1 MKKKMLLSSAALLA
15 AFVGGVVS
23 ADEVDSNVKLNVESQ
38 TFPVGDI
45 HTYDTFEIKGTFSR
59 PEGAKG
65 GDTTTMTLPESL
77 RFYKD
82 DNTEVPLYNKNNEE
96 LAKFA
101 VDAEKKTMTIKYD
114 DKINGLVD
122 VTGDFA
128 VNLKIDTTK
137 VTSKQAIP
145 VDINVNGKPVHAGDL
160 NYTGVGEANPVAF
173 EKSGWSSATTDNQL
187 EYAIYFNQAG
197 EKKGGTYTLKD
208 VVATEDQPNVSL
220 DVDSLKVYV
229 GTWAFD
235 PIKGY
240 YLTDMRT
247 IDQSTYKVTD
257 DSFEVT
263 FDLEDGQGFQAD
275 YKLKWVA
282 GAEVTDLDVENSAEV
297 KRNDSDDEVRT
308 ISTRILRV
316 SGNIDGRKPTPPT
329 PKDPDPKTPD
339 PKDPKTPKT
348 PDPKD
353 PGNGGS
359 EDPGK
364 ASAGSQARVLPKTGE
379 TTSAV
384 YMAAAAGVVAAA
396 AGLVYGRRKED

>member
-1 MKKKMLLSSAALLA
+1 MKKKMLLGSAAILA

-65 GDTTTMTLPESL
+65 GDTTTMTLPDSL
-77 RFYKD
+77 RFYKE
-82 DNTEVPLYNKNNEE
+82 DNSETPLYNKNNEE

-101 VDAEKKTMTIKYD
+101 IDAANKTMTIKYD

-122 VTGDFA
+122 VTGDFS
-128 VNLKIDTTK
+128 VNLKIDTEK
-137 VTSKQAIP
+137 VKTTQNIP
-145 VDINVNGKPVHAGDL
+145 VDVNVSGKPVHAGDL

-187 EYAIYFNQAG
+187 EYAIYFNQKG
-197 EKKGGTYTLKD
+197 ENKAGTYTLKD
-208 VVATEDQPNVSL
+208 VVAAEDQPNVSL
-220 DVDSLKVYV
+220 DVSSLKVYV

-263 FDLEDGQGFQAD
+263 FDLADGQGFQAD

-282 GAEVTDLDVENSAEV
+282 GAEVTDYDVENTATVSKSGTEEG
-297 KRNDSDDEVRT
+297 NET

-316 SGNIDGRKPTPPT
+316 SGNIDGKKPVDPDKPTPPT
-329 PKDPDPKTPD
+329 PTPD
-339 PKDPKTPKT
+339 PKGPGRGGQE
-348 PDPKD
+348 D
-353 PGNGGS
+353 PGNGHKNKPADKPSYVS
-359 EDPGK
+359 E
-364 ASAGSQARVLPKTGE
+364 QTRTLPNTGDSS
-379 TTSAV
+379 SAV
-384 YMAAAAGVVAAA
+384 YMAAAAGVMALA
-396 AGLVYGRRKED
+396 AGMVYGRKEN

>member
-1 MKKKMLLSSAALLA
+1 MTKKLLLGSAAILA
-15 AFVGGVVS
+15 AFVSGAVS
-23 ADEVDSNVKLNVESQ
+23 AEEVDSNVQMNVESQ

-65 GDTTTMTLPESL
+65 GDTTTMTLPDAL
-77 RFYKD
+77 RFYKE
-82 DNTEVPLYNKNNEE
+82 DNSEIPLYNKSQEE
-96 LAKFA
+96 LATFA
-101 VDAEKKTMTIKYD
+101 IDAEKKTMTIKYG
-114 DKINGLVD
+114 DKVNGLVD

-128 VNLKIDTTK
+128 VNLKIDTEKVKTK
-137 VTSKQAIP
+137 QRIP
-145 VDINVNGKPVHAGDL
+145 VDIDVNGKPVHAGDL

-187 EYAIYFNQAG
+187 EYAIYFNQKG
-197 EKKGGTYTLKD
+197 ENKAGTYTLKD
-208 VVATEDQPNVSL
+208 VVAAEDQPNVSL

-247 IDQSTYKVTD
+247 IDKSTYKVTD

-282 GAEVTDLDVENSAEV
+282 GEDVTDRDIENTATVS
-297 KRNDSDDEVRT
+297 KSDTEEGNET

-316 SGNIDGRKPTPPT
+316 SGNIDGKKPVVPPTPPT
-329 PKDPDPKTPD
+329 TP
-339 PKDPKTPKT
+339 
-348 PDPKD
+348 
-353 PGNGGS
+353 

-364 ASAGSQARVLPKTGE
+364 PRDPQDPGKGGSKDPGAGQASGQGKQVRTLPNTGE
-379 TTSAV
+379 TSSAV
-384 YMAAAAGVVAAA
+384 YMATA
-396 AGLVYGRRKED
+396 AGLAVAGLAMVYGRRKEN